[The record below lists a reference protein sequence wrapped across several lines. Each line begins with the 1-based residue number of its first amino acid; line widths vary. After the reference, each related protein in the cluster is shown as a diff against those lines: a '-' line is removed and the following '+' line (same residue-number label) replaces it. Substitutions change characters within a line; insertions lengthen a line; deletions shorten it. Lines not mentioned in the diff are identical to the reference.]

1 MDKNLKIY
9 YIIITLSLIIILILL
24 FLLILVFNDSKSII
38 KPDNKMLFSI
48 KILRM
53 PYKLQYKEDELFDK
67 LGMIIKGIYW

>member
-1 MDKNLKIY
+1 
-9 YIIITLSLIIILILL
+9 
-24 FLLILVFNDSKSII
+24 
-38 KPDNKMLFSI
+38 MLFSI